1 MANLSSVSDSVRDQI
16 TENHGND
23 PRRWPKELAILFDD
37 TIQARPLNLPGVG
50 QINIKNKEMCYHW
63 VRRPMG
69 PNPDLTR
76 YMQLKTA
83 GFQNATLEDVDPL
96 VSSVNADSTEIT
108 CGQDLILM
116 KAPPAIYY
124 GAIKAHQQRA
134 INMTN
139 PRTTEGRERMM
150 KSMGYGDQAALN
162 ATRTNLM
169 SPDEQDTFASR
180 ATPENSTKQGTPKW
194 DKIVQDA
201 EKSKG
206 AK

>member
-1 MANLSSVSDSVRDQI
+1 MAEISESLQQQI
-16 TENHGND
+16 SENHPN
-23 PRRWPKELAILFDD
+23 RAQWPKELAILFDD

-50 QINIKNKEMCYHW
+50 QVNIKNTEFCYHW

-116 KAPPAIYY
+116 KAKPDVYY

-139 PRTTEGRERMM
+139 PRSVEGRRRLM
-150 KSMGYGDQAALN
+150 SSLAYGDDKVMA
-162 ATRTNLM
+162 ATRTGLM
-169 SPDEQDTFASR
+169 DQETIGDFESR
-180 ATPENSTKQGTPKW
+180 ATPENTTRQGTPEW
-194 DKIVQDA
+194 NRIVEGA
-201 EKSKG
+201 EKKG
-206 AK
+206 KK

>member
-1 MANLSSVSDSVRDQI
+1 MSSISDSLRDQI
-16 TENHGND
+16 QESHGSD
-23 PRRWPKELAILFDD
+23 RRRWPKELAILFDD
-37 TIQARPLNLPGVG
+37 TIEARPLNLPGVG
-50 QINIKNKEMCYHW
+50 QIKIKNTEFCYHW

-83 GFQNATLEDVDPL
+83 GFRNATLEDIDPMVNS
-96 VSSVNADSTEIT
+96 VSADQTEVT

-139 PRTTEGRERMM
+139 PRTPEGRERMM
-150 KSMGYGDQAALN
+150 KSMNYGDQRAL
-162 ATRTNLM
+162 AETRTSM
-169 SPDEQDTFASR
+169 PVGDELDSIESR
-180 ATPENSTKQGTPKW
+180 ANAGNSVREGTPEWNAIIEGTKK
-194 DKIVQDA
+194 
-201 EKSKG
+201 KG

>member
-1 MANLSSVSDSVRDQI
+1 MPDMNAVSDSVREQI
-16 TENHGND
+16 YESHGKN
-23 PRRWPKELAILFDD
+23 PSHWPKELAILFDD
-37 TIQARPLNLPGVG
+37 TIEARPLNLPGVG
-50 QINIKNKEMCYHW
+50 QIKIKNTEMCYHW

-83 GFQNATLEDVDPL
+83 GFRNATLEDIDPL
-96 VSSVNADSTEIT
+96 VNSVNADATEVT

-134 INMTN
+134 INMTS
-139 PRTTEGRERMM
+139 PRTPEGRERMM
-150 KSMGYGDQAALN
+150 KSMSYGDQAALN
-162 ATRTNLM
+162 ATRTSVVAQGDL
-169 SPDEQDTFASR
+169 DEWAAK
-180 ATPENSTKQGTPKW
+180 ATPENSIRQGSPEWEAIVEGTKK
-194 DKIVQDA
+194 
-201 EKSKG
+201 KG

>member
-1 MANLSSVSDSVRDQI
+1 MNDFSQVSDSLREQI
-16 TENHGND
+16 HESHGRN
-23 PRRWPKELAILFDD
+23 PKTWPKELAILFDD

-50 QINIKNKEMCYHW
+50 QIEIKNKEFCYHW

-83 GFQNATLEDVDPL
+83 GFRNATLEDVDPL
-96 VSSVNADSTEIT
+96 VSSISADQTEIT

-124 GAIKAHQQRA
+124 GAIKTHQQRA

-139 PRTTEGRERMM
+139 PRSEEGRRRMM
-150 KSMGYGDQAALN
+150 GSMNYGDQAALN
-162 ATRTNLM
+162 ATRTSM
-169 SPDEQDTFASR
+169 
-180 ATPENSTKQGTPKW
+180 PEGDALSTMESKANPGNAVRQGTPEW
-194 DKIVQDA
+194 DAIVKGA
-201 EKSKG
+201 EKKG
-206 AK
+206 GK

>member
-1 MANLSSVSDSVRDQI
+1 MLNLSTIPDSVRDQI
-16 TENHGND
+16 AESHGNN
-23 PRRWPKELAILFDD
+23 PQHWPKELAILFDD

-50 QINIKNKEMCYHW
+50 QVEIKNKEFCYHW

-83 GFQNATLEDVDPL
+83 GFRNATLDDVNPL
-96 VSSVNADSTEIT
+96 VASVNADSTEIT

-124 GAIKAHQQRA
+124 GAIKSHQQRA

-139 PRTTEGRERMM
+139 PRSDTYREQM
-150 KSMGYGDQAALN
+150 KTANYGDRKTLD
-162 ATRTNLM
+162 ATRTTMVNGGELEEM
-169 SPDEQDTFASR
+169 ESKANSGNSVRQGSPEWTAI
-180 ATPENSTKQGTPKW
+180 AEA
-194 DKIVQDA
+194 A
-201 EKSKG
+201 EKKG
-206 AK
+206 KGK

>member
-1 MANLSSVSDSVRDQI
+1 MPDISQVSDSLREQI
-16 TENHGND
+16 HESHGKN
-23 PRRWPKELAILFDD
+23 PRSWPKELAILFDD

-50 QINIKNKEMCYHW
+50 QVEIKNKEFCYHW

-83 GFQNATLEDVDPL
+83 GFRNATLEDVNPL
-96 VSSVNADSTEIT
+96 VSSVNADETEIT

-116 KAPPAIYY
+116 KAPPEIYY

-139 PRTTEGRERMM
+139 PRSEEGRRRMM
-150 KSMGYGDQAALN
+150 GSMNYGDQAALS
-162 ATRTNLM
+162 ATRTTMPVGDAL
-169 SPDEQDTFASR
+169 DTMESKAN
-180 ATPENSTKQGTPKW
+180 PGNSVRQGTPKW
-194 DKIVQDA
+194 NAIV
-201 EKSKG
+201 EGTTKKG

>member
-1 MANLSSVSDSVRDQI
+1 MPDLSNVSDSIREQI
-16 TENHGND
+16 HESHGKN
-23 PRRWPKELAILFDD
+23 PSHWPKELAILFDD

-50 QINIKNKEMCYHW
+50 QVEIKNKEFCYRW

-83 GFQNATLEDVDPL
+83 GFRNATIEDVNPL

-116 KAPPAIYY
+116 KAPPEIYY

-134 INMTN
+134 MNMTN
-139 PRTTEGRERMM
+139 PRSEEGRRRMM
-150 KSMGYGDQAALN
+150 GSMNYGDRAALD
-162 ATRTNLM
+162 ATRTFMPQGEELDTMESKANPGNSVRQG
-169 SPDEQDTFASR
+169 SPEWQA
-180 ATPENSTKQGTPKW
+180 
-194 DKIVQDA
+194 IVDSS
-201 EKSKG
+201 EKKG
-206 AK
+206 KK